1 MSSKQERTYKRKLHT
16 SYLTTIVSITLVL
29 FMLGMLGYLILNA
42 KKVSDHVKEN
52 IGLSIIMTD
61 GVKESD
67 IVKLQKYLDRQQY
80 IKETE
85 YISKEDAAQS
95 LQEDLGED
103 FISFLGYNPL
113 EPSIEARVKAD
124 WANSDSLS
132 LIKKQLLEAH
142 SNIKEIQYQETLVQS
157 INDNITKIS
166 LIIIGFSFLLL
177 ITALALINN
186 TIRLSVYSRRFII
199 RSMQLVGATE
209 SFIRKPFIHIGI
221 GQGFI
226 SAVIADFLIWGMLW
240 IGQKEIPELFNLQ
253 EIETIGILFF
263 LVMVAGV
270 VITWISNYFAVRKY
284 LRINIDNLYI

>member
-1 MSSKQERTYKRKLHT
+1 MSSKQERSYQRRLRV
-16 SYLTTIVSITLVL
+16 SYLTTVVSITLVL
-29 FMLGMLGYLILNA
+29 FVLGVLGYLILNA

-52 IGLSIIMTD
+52 IGLSIIMKD

-67 IVKLQKYLDRQQY
+67 IIKLQKSLDRKIY

-85 YISKEDAAQS
+85 YISKEDAAKS

-113 EPSIEARVKAD
+113 EPSIEVRVKAD
-124 WANSDSLS
+124 WANSDSLAIIKQQ
-132 LIKKQLLEAH
+132 LIK
-142 SNIKEIQYQETLVQS
+142 SNSGIKEIQYQETLVQS
-157 INDNITKIS
+157 INDNIAKIS
-166 LIIIGFSFLLL
+166 LIIIGFSILLL

-209 SFIRKPFIHIGI
+209 SFIRKPFIHKGI

-226 SAVIADFLIWGMLW
+226 SALIANILIFCMLW
-240 IGQKEIPELFNLQ
+240 IGQKEIPELFNLKEV
-253 EIETIGILFF
+253 EIIGVLFLLVIVFGIL
-263 LVMVAGV
+263 
-270 VITWISNYFAVRKY
+270 ITWASNYLAVRKY
-284 LRINIDNLYI
+284 LRINIDNLYL

>member
-1 MSSKQERTYKRKLHT
+1 MSSKQERSYKRRLRA
-16 SYLTTIVSITLVL
+16 SYLTTVVSITLVL
-29 FMLGMLGYLILNA
+29 FMLGILGYLILNA

-52 IGLSIIMTD
+52 IGLSIIMND

-67 IVKLQKYLDRQQY
+67 IIKLQKSLDRKSY

-85 YISKEDAAQS
+85 YISKEDAAAS
-95 LQEDLGED
+95 LQKDLGED

-124 WANSDSLS
+124 WANSDSLAM
-132 LIKKQLLEAH
+132 IKKQLLA
-142 SNIKEIQYQETLVQS
+142 SNQTIKEIQYQETLVQS

-166 LIIIGFSFLLL
+166 LIILGFSLLLL

-209 SFIRKPFIHIGI
+209 SFIRKPFVRKGI

-226 SAVIADFLIWGMLW
+226 SAVLANVLIFCMLW
-240 IGQKEIPELFNLQ
+240 VGQKEIPELFNLKD
-253 EIETIGILFF
+253 IDTMGILF
-263 LVMVAGV
+263 LAVIAAGII
-270 VITWISNYFAVRKY
+270 ITWISNYFAVRKY
-284 LRINIDNLYI
+284 LRINIDHLYI

>member
-1 MSSKQERTYKRKLHT
+1 MSSKQERSYKRSKRA
-16 SYLTTIVSITLVL
+16 SYLTIVVSITLVL
-29 FMLGMLGYLILNA
+29 FMLGVLGYLILNA

-52 IGLSIIMTD
+52 IGLSIIMND

-67 IVKLQKYLDRQQY
+67 IVKLQKSLDRQLY

-95 LQEDLGED
+95 LQKDLGED

-124 WANSDSLS
+124 WANSDSLAM
-132 LIKKQLLEAH
+132 IKKQLMS
-142 SNIKEIQYQETLVQS
+142 SNTEIKEIQYQETLVQS

-166 LIIIGFSFLLL
+166 FVILGFSVLLF

-186 TIRLSVYSRRFII
+186 TIRLSVYSQRFII

-209 SFIRKPFIHIGI
+209 SFICKPYVRKGI
-221 GQGFI
+221 GQGVISSIIANVLIFI
-226 SAVIADFLIWGMLW
+226 MLW
-240 IGQKEIPELFNLQ
+240 IGQKQIPELFNFQ
-253 EIETIGILFF
+253 EVETIGILFL
-263 LVMVAGV
+263 LVIVAGV
-270 VITWISNYFAVRKY
+270 LITWISNYFAVRKY
-284 LRINIDNLYI
+284 LRMNINNLYI